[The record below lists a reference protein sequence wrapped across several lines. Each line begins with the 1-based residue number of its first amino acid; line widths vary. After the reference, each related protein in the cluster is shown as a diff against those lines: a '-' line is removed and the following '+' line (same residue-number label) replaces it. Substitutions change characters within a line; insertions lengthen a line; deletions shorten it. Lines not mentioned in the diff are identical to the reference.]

1 MSPSKQGPIIGKQY
15 RNSQDY
21 STRPIPGKLCGR
33 PREWPEQISV
43 GQKAL
48 EGGGPGKNGK
58 GYLIYLTES
67 KSCCER

>member
-33 PREWPEQISV
+33 PRE
-43 GQKAL
+43 
-48 EGGGPGKNGK
+48 
-58 GYLIYLTES
+58 
-67 KSCCER
+67 